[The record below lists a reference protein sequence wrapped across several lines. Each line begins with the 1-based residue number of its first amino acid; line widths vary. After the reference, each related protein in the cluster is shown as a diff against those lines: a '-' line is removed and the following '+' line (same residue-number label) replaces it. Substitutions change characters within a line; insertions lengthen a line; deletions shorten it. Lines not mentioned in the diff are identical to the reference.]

1 MKVIVTKNH
10 LESCE
15 RTAKIM
21 MDIINQNDKPILG
34 LATGGTA
41 EQVYEELVKLHK
53 NSNLSF
59 KNVSTVNLDEY
70 IGILPT
76 HEQSYRY
83 FMNHHLFNKVDIDI
97 ENTYIP
103 VGNAETDVELKKFQ
117 DKLTSTKRHFQ
128 ILGVGPNGHVAFN
141 EPSDTLHA
149 NAHIVDIAESTIE
162 ANSRYFGSKMDVPKY
177 AFTQGIGDILKAEMI
192 VLLATGENKSY
203 AMKRLLFGDEIS
215 TECPCTLLKT
225 HPNTTIFID
234 KDLATL
240 IGYKD

>member
-1 MKVIVTKNH
+1 MKIIVTENH

-15 RTAKIM
+15 KTAKIM
-21 MDIINQNDKPILG
+21 MDIINQNDKPVLG

-70 IGILPT
+70 IGLAPT
-76 HEQSYRY
+76 HDQSYRY
-83 FMNHHLFNKVDIDI
+83 FMNHHLFSKVDINI
-97 ENTYIP
+97 ENTYVP
-103 VGNAETDVELKKFQ
+103 LGNTEANAELKKFK
-117 DKLTSTKRHFQ
+117 DKLNSTKRHFQ

-141 EPSDTLHA
+141 EPSANLHA
-149 NAHIVDIAESTIE
+149 NAHIVNIAESTIE
-162 ANSRYFGSKMDVPKY
+162 ANSRYFNSKDDVPKK
-177 AFTQGIGDILKAEMI
+177 AFTQGMGDILKAEKI
-192 VLLATGENKSY
+192 VLLATGANKAD
-203 AMKRLLFGDEIS
+203 AMKSLLLGDEIS

-240 IGYKD
+240 IGYKG